1 MTKDLTKGSPMRLL
15 LSFGVPILFGFLFQQ
30 LYNVVDTAIV
40 GQTLGGNALAAVGS
54 TSSISFL
61 VVGFTTGVCG
71 GFAIPIAQQFGARNE
86 RELRR
91 YVAGSLWLCLIV
103 GLLLTAATVLL
114 CGDILTL
121 MDTPQ
126 DIYHR
131 AWLYIVTIF
140 AGMPGYFLY
149 NMCAGILRS
158 LGDSRTPVI
167 WLVAASLLNVVLDI
181 VCIVTFH
188 MDVFGAAFATIFSQY
203 VAGFGC
209 LVRLCRGF
217 PVLKMEKGDWAWDGR
232 RIRVLCGMGLP
243 MGLQYSIT
251 AIGSI
256 LIQAAVNHLGTDYI
270 TAVTAAS
277 KVHLFLCCPFD
288 AMGST
293 MATYGGQNV
302 GAAKWER
309 LDKTALPAIAQ
320 NKDGAY
326 FILGKVAENKAL
338 IQDPA
343 KGNHPEVLSKEEF
356 MNRWNGR
363 LLMMTCREFI
373 NGKNRKFDISWFIPA
388 VVKYRRLFGEV
399 ILASFF
405 LQLFA
410 LVSPLLFQVVIDKVL
425 VNRGLSSL
433 DVLMVALICIGI
445 FETLLGGL
453 RTYTFSHT
461 TTRVDVELGAS
472 LFKHLIRLPLSY
484 FGVRRVGDTVARVHE
499 LESIRNFLTGS
510 TLTLIIDFF
519 FTIIFFT
526 VMFFYSKTLTLLV
539 LLSIPFYVLMSL
551 FFTPILRAR
560 IDERFQR
567 GAENQ
572 CFLVEAVS
580 GVETV
585 KSLAVEPQ
593 MQRRWEQQLAAY
605 VGSSFRASHI
615 NNIAGQ
621 LVQLVQKITMAL
633 TLWIGA
639 SLVMKGELSV
649 GQLIAFNML
658 SGRVT
663 QPILRLAQLW
673 QNFQQAKISIE
684 KLSDILNNPAENT
697 ETLSKGSMPEIKGD
711 VEFKDI
717 TFRYVPNGPE
727 ILKKMNFKVKA
738 GQKIGFVGPSG
749 SGKSTVTKLIQRLY
763 IPESGKVLID
773 GIDIS
778 TVDTAWLRRQIG
790 VVLQENYLFNKS
802 VRENIALTN
811 PAISMDRIIAAAKLA
826 GAHEFITEL
835 PDGYDTI
842 IEERGASLSGGQR
855 QRIAIARAL
864 VNNPRILIFDEATSA
879 LDYESE
885 RIIQQNMASICKGR
899 TVFMIAHR
907 LSTVRDCDQI
917 ITIEKGEITE
927 TGTHDEL
934 LKRGGR
940 YAYLWN
946 SQTAPIVPNEVAA
959 E

>member
-1 MTKDLTKGSPMRLL
+1 M
-15 LSFGVPILFGFLFQQ
+15 
-30 LYNVVDTAIV
+30 
-40 GQTLGGNALAAVGS
+40 
-54 TSSISFL
+54 
-61 VVGFTTGVCG
+61 
-71 GFAIPIAQQFGARNE
+71 
-86 RELRR
+86 
-91 YVAGSLWLCLIV
+91 
-103 GLLLTAATVLL
+103 
-114 CGDILTL
+114 
-121 MDTPQ
+121 
-126 DIYHR
+126 
-131 AWLYIVTIF
+131 
-140 AGMPGYFLY
+140 
-149 NMCAGILRS
+149 
-158 LGDSRTPVI
+158 
-167 WLVAASLLNVVLDI
+167 
-181 VCIVTFH
+181 
-188 MDVFGAAFATIFSQY
+188 
-203 VAGFGC
+203 
-209 LVRLCRGF
+209 
-217 PVLKMEKGDWAWDGR
+217 
-232 RIRVLCGMGLP
+232 
-243 MGLQYSIT
+243 
-251 AIGSI
+251 
-256 LIQAAVNHLGTDYI
+256 TDYI
-270 TAVTAAS
+270 KEVKKNDTGLACFAIMAS
-277 KVHLFLCCPFD
+277 FFEKPISLDQIKHKYDRQDSNFEEYELLQLAKEFSFKARFVE
-288 AMGST
+288 T
-293 MATYGGQNV
+293 
-302 GAAKWER
+302 KWER
-309 LDKTALPAIAQ
+309 LNKTNLPAIAQ
-320 NKDGAY
+320 SKDGSY
-326 FILGKVAENKAL
+326 FILGKCNGDKVL
-338 IQDPA
+338 IQDPVA
-343 KGNHPEVLSKEEF
+343 GNRPDVLKKDEF
-356 MNRWNGR
+356 LERWNGR
-363 LLMMTCREFI
+363 LFMMTCREFI
-373 NGKNRKFDISWFIPA
+373 NGKNRKFDVSWFIPA
-388 VVKYRRLFGEV
+388 LVKYRRLFGEV

-433 DVLMVALICIGI
+433 DVLMVALICISV
-445 FETLLGGL
+445 FETLLGAL

-472 LFKHLIRLPLSY
+472 LFRHLIRLPLSY
-484 FGVRRVGDTVARVHE
+484 FGVRKVGDTVARVHE
-499 LESIRNFLTGS
+499 LENIRNFLTGS

-526 VMFFYSKTLTLLV
+526 VMFFYSTTLTLIV
-539 LLSIPFYVLMSL
+539 LLSIPVYVVLSL
-551 FFTPILRAR
+551 FFTPLLRSR
-560 IDERFQR
+560 IDEKFRR
-567 GAENQ
+567 GSENQ

-658 SGRVT
+658 AGRVT

-697 ETLSKGSMPEIKGD
+697 ETLSKGSIPEIKGD

-717 TFRYVPNGPE
+717 VFRYIPNGPE
-727 ILKKMNFKVKA
+727 ILKKINFKVKA

-811 PAISMDRIIAAAKLA
+811 PAISMDKIIAAAKLA

-835 PDGYDTI
+835 ADGYDTI
-842 IEERGASLSGGQR
+842 IEERGSSLSGGQR

-907 LSTVRDCDQI
+907 LSTVRECDQI

-927 TGTHDEL
+927 TGTHEEL
-934 LKRGGR
+934 LKRSGR

-946 SQTAPIVPNEVAA
+946 SQTAPIVPANEENAA
-959 E
+959 

>member
-1 MTKDLTKGSPMRLL
+1 MKNTTLKEKN
-15 LSFGVPILFGFLFQQ
+15 I
-30 LYNVVDTAIV
+30 DT
-40 GQTLGGNALAAVGS
+40 GLA
-54 TSSISFL
+54 
-61 VVGFTTGVCG
+61 C
-71 GFAIPIAQQFGARNE
+71 FAIMANYFEKPISLDQIKHKYDRQNSHFE
-86 RELRR
+86 EYELLQL
-91 YVAGSLWLCLIV
+91 AKE
-103 GLLLTAATVLL
+103 
-114 CGDILTL
+114 
-121 MDTPQ
+121 
-126 DIYHR
+126 
-131 AWLYIVTIF
+131 
-140 AGMPGYFLY
+140 
-149 NMCAGILRS
+149 
-158 LGDSRTPVI
+158 
-167 WLVAASLLNVVLDI
+167 
-181 VCIVTFH
+181 
-188 MDVFGAAFATIFSQY
+188 FS
-203 VAGFGC
+203 F
-209 LVRLCRGF
+209 
-217 PVLKMEKGDWAWDGR
+217 K
-232 RIRVLCGMGLP
+232 
-243 MGLQYSIT
+243 
-251 AIGSI
+251 
-256 LIQAAVNHLGTDYI
+256 
-270 TAVTAAS
+270 
-277 KVHLFLCCPFD
+277 
-288 AMGST
+288 
-293 MATYGGQNV
+293 
-302 GAAKWER
+302 AKFVETTWER
-309 LDKTALPAIAQ
+309 LDKINLHAIAQ
-320 NKDGAY
+320 SKDGTY
-326 FILGKVAENKAL
+326 FILGKVAEDKVLLQSPSDGNKPQ
-338 IQDPA
+338 I
-343 KGNHPEVLSKEEF
+343 LSREEF
-356 MNRWNGR
+356 TEKWNGR

-388 VVKYRRLFGEV
+388 VVKYRKLFGEV

-433 DVLMVALICIGI
+433 DVLMTALICIGI
-445 FETLLGGL
+445 FETMLGAL

-484 FGVRRVGDTVARVHE
+484 FGCRRVGDTVARVHE
-499 LESIRNFLTGS
+499 LENIRNFLTGS

-539 LLSIPFYVLMSL
+539 LCSIPFYVVLSL

-560 IDERFQR
+560 IDERFRR

-658 SGRVT
+658 AGRVT

-673 QNFQQAKISIE
+673 QNFQQAKISMD
-684 KLSDILNNPAENT
+684 KLSDILNNPPENT
-697 ETLSKGSMPEIKGD
+697 STLSKGSMPAIKGD

-717 TFRYVPNGPE
+717 TFRYAPNGPE
-727 ILKKMNFKVKA
+727 ILKKMNFNVKA

-763 IPESGKVLID
+763 IPENGKVLID

-778 TVDTAWLRRQIG
+778 TVDVAWLRRQIG

-826 GAHEFITEL
+826 GAHDFITEL
-835 PDGYDTI
+835 PNGYDTV
-842 IEERGASLSGGQR
+842 IEERGSSLSGGQR

-907 LSTVRDCDQI
+907 LSTVRECDQI

-946 SQTAPIVPNEVAA
+946 SQTAPIVPESEENAA
-959 E
+959 

>member
-1 MTKDLTKGSPMRLL
+1 MNVQNSNAQNIDTGLACFAIIANYFEKPISLDQIKHKYDRQNSNFEEYELL
-15 LSFGVPILFGFLFQQ
+15 QLAREFSFKARF
-30 LYNVVDTAIV
+30 VDT
-40 GQTLGGNALAAVGS
+40 S
-54 TSSISFL
+54 
-61 VVGFTTGVCG
+61 
-71 GFAIPIAQQFGARNE
+71 
-86 RELRR
+86 
-91 YVAGSLWLCLIV
+91 
-103 GLLLTAATVLL
+103 
-114 CGDILTL
+114 
-121 MDTPQ
+121 
-126 DIYHR
+126 
-131 AWLYIVTIF
+131 
-140 AGMPGYFLY
+140 
-149 NMCAGILRS
+149 
-158 LGDSRTPVI
+158 
-167 WLVAASLLNVVLDI
+167 
-181 VCIVTFH
+181 
-188 MDVFGAAFATIFSQY
+188 
-203 VAGFGC
+203 
-209 LVRLCRGF
+209 
-217 PVLKMEKGDWAWDGR
+217 
-232 RIRVLCGMGLP
+232 
-243 MGLQYSIT
+243 
-251 AIGSI
+251 
-256 LIQAAVNHLGTDYI
+256 
-270 TAVTAAS
+270 
-277 KVHLFLCCPFD
+277 
-288 AMGST
+288 
-293 MATYGGQNV
+293 
-302 GAAKWER
+302 WER
-309 LDKTALPAIAQ
+309 LDKINLPAIAQ
-320 NKDGAY
+320 SKDGTY
-326 FILGKVAENKAL
+326 FILGKCNQEKVL

-343 KGNHPEVLSKEEF
+343 TGNKPQLLNKDEF
-356 MNRWNGR
+356 LDKWNGR

-388 VVKYRRLFGEV
+388 VVKYRKLFGEV

-433 DVLMVALICIGI
+433 DVLMTALICIGI
-445 FETLLGGL
+445 FETILGTL

-461 TTRVDVELGAS
+461 TTRVDVELGAG

-484 FGVRRVGDTVARVHE
+484 FGCRRVGDTVARVHE
-499 LESIRNFLTGS
+499 LENIRNFLTGS
-510 TLTLIIDFF
+510 TLTLIVDFF

-526 VMFFYSKTLTLLV
+526 VMFFYSSTLTLLV
-539 LLSIPFYVLMSL
+539 LLSIPFYVVLSL

-560 IDERFQR
+560 IDERFLR

-580 GVETV
+580 GMETV

-658 SGRVT
+658 AGRVT

-673 QNFQQAKISIE
+673 QNFQQAQISMD
-684 KLSDILNNPAENT
+684 KLADILNNPPENT
-697 ETLSKGSMPEIKGD
+697 STLSKGSMPAIKGN

-717 TFRYVPNGPE
+717 TFHYMPNGPE
-727 ILKKMNFKVKA
+727 IIKKMSFKIKS

-811 PAISMDRIIAAAKLA
+811 PALSMDKIIAAAKLA

-835 PDGYDTI
+835 PNGYDTI
-842 IEERGASLSGGQR
+842 IEERGSSLSGGQR

-899 TVFMIAHR
+899 TVFIIAHR
-907 LSTVRDCDQI
+907 LSTVRECDQI

-934 LKRGGR
+934 LRRGGR
-940 YAYLWN
+940 YAYLWS
-946 SQTAPIVPNEVAA
+946 SQTAPMLSTNEEVAA
-959 E
+959 

>member
-1 MTKDLTKGSPMRLL
+1 MADFIEETNK
-15 LSFGVPILFGFLFQQ
+15 I
-30 LYNVVDTAIV
+30 DT
-40 GQTLGGNALAAVGS
+40 GLA
-54 TSSISFL
+54 
-61 VVGFTTGVCG
+61 C
-71 GFAIPIAQQFGARNE
+71 FAIMASFFEKPISIEQIKHKYDRQNSDFEEYELLQLAKEFSFKARFVE
-86 RELRR
+86 T
-91 YVAGSLWLCLIV
+91 S
-103 GLLLTAATVLL
+103 
-114 CGDILTL
+114 
-121 MDTPQ
+121 
-126 DIYHR
+126 
-131 AWLYIVTIF
+131 
-140 AGMPGYFLY
+140 
-149 NMCAGILRS
+149 
-158 LGDSRTPVI
+158 
-167 WLVAASLLNVVLDI
+167 
-181 VCIVTFH
+181 
-188 MDVFGAAFATIFSQY
+188 
-203 VAGFGC
+203 
-209 LVRLCRGF
+209 
-217 PVLKMEKGDWAWDGR
+217 
-232 RIRVLCGMGLP
+232 
-243 MGLQYSIT
+243 
-251 AIGSI
+251 
-256 LIQAAVNHLGTDYI
+256 
-270 TAVTAAS
+270 
-277 KVHLFLCCPFD
+277 
-288 AMGST
+288 
-293 MATYGGQNV
+293 
-302 GAAKWER
+302 WER
-309 LDKTALPAIAQ
+309 LNKVNLPAIAQ
-320 NKDGAY
+320 NRDKTY
-326 FILGKVAENKAL
+326 FIIGQAAEDKVL
-338 IQDPA
+338 IQNPA
-343 KGNHPEVLSKEEF
+343 TGNHPQILSKEAF
-356 MNRWNGR
+356 LKIWNGR

-388 VVKYRRLFGEV
+388 IVKYRKLFGEV

-433 DVLMVALICIGI
+433 DVLMIALICIGI
-445 FETLLGGL
+445 FETMLGAL

-472 LFKHLIRLPLSY
+472 LFKHLIRLPLAY
-484 FGVRRVGDTVARVHE
+484 FGCRRVGDTVARVHE
-499 LESIRNFLTGS
+499 LENIRNFLTGS

-539 LLSIPFYVLMSL
+539 LLSIPFYVVLSL
-551 FFTPILRAR
+551 FFTPILRSR
-560 IDERFQR
+560 IDERFRR

-639 SLVMKGELSV
+639 NLVMKGELSI

-658 SGRVT
+658 STRVT

-673 QNFQQAKISIE
+673 QNFQQAKISMD
-684 KLSDILNNPAENT
+684 KLSDILNNPPENT
-697 ETLSKGSMPEIKGD
+697 ANLSKGSMPAIKGC

-717 TFRYVPNGPE
+717 TFRYAPNGPE

-749 SGKSTVTKLIQRLY
+749 SGKSTVTKLIQHLY

-842 IEERGASLSGGQR
+842 IEERGSSLSGGQR

-907 LSTVRDCDQI
+907 LSTVRECDQI

-946 SQTAPIVPNEVAA
+946 SQTAPIVPADEEAA
-959 E
+959 A